1 MAKEVV
7 VVQGHVH
14 DAHCGHY
21 FVGGSVYYMHG
32 HHHGPGCGHS
42 WNGKIWVAVKF

>member
-1 MAKEVV
+1 V

-21 FVGGSVYYMHG
+21 YSGTTVYYMHG

-42 WNGKIWVAVKF
+42 WNGKVWVSVHF